1 MSGGK
6 EQKADVHII
15 DVANE
20 LDSTLI
26 QERNALG
33 GLSTDCALFKSNNI
47 SKETALALPKC
58 IHLYEISLQRPVY
71 KYEYNRI

>member
-1 MSGGK
+1 MNSGN

-26 QERNALG
+26 QERNAIGVLLSG
-33 GLSTDCALFKSNNI
+33 LFNHSLSTDCRLFKSNNM

-58 IHLYEISLQRPVY
+58 NHLNEACI
-71 KYEYNRI
+71 